1 MPTTSP
7 TIDQL
12 VSGWAQHFYS
22 ADRDIKWLR
31 SEVEASVYL
40 TPNTLLIGRIDAF
53 GRDANGQLFFG
64 EWKTSSPRDKNTWKQ
79 TWRLNPQSLTYGV
92 LAETVY
98 PGCNRFM
105 VRKAFKT
112 SPPSYDHAWYTYS
125 ADELAMWR
133 AELIRIADEVRF
145 YQGWTQPDHWP
156 LNLSA
161 CHQFGTA
168 YVCPFFEP
176 ACSQLNWQGKP
187 ANALTRV
194 SHLDLERSLM
204 DPLLPLDIRGVEET
218 EALAALRTFGGGVSS
233 DKEGPLAHPDGLV
246 ILDATRVKTWLSC
259 RERFRREYVE
269 NVAVPLVEGSA
280 LDTGINFHELLAQY
294 YAGMVTP

>member
-1 MPTTSP
+1 MALPSCS
-7 TIDQL
+7 IDAL
-12 VSGWAQHFYS
+12 VNGWAQHFYS
-22 ADRDIKWLR
+22 ADRDIQWLR
-31 SEVEASVYL
+31 SEVEAHTWL
-40 TPNTLLIGRIDAF
+40 TPSTLLIGRIDAF
-53 GRDANGQLFFG
+53 GKDANGQLFFG
-64 EWKTSSPRDKNTWKQ
+64 EWKTSTPRDKNTWKQ

-112 SPPSYDHAWYTYS
+112 PVPSYDHAWYSYS
-125 ADELAMWR
+125 PAELTMWR
-133 AELIRIADEVRF
+133 EELIRIAYEIRA
-145 YQGWTQPDHWP
+145 YQRKPFPHWP

-176 ACSQLNWQGKP
+176 ACSQLNWAAKP
-187 ANALTRV
+187 ADALVRV

-204 DPLLPLDIRGVEET
+204 DPLLPLDIPG
-218 EALAALRTFGGGVSS
+218 ANPASLNGGVSS
-233 DKEGPLAHPDGLV
+233 DKEGLPARPHDLV
-246 ILDATRVKTWLSC
+246 VLDATRVKTWLSC

-294 YAGMVTP
+294 YKGMVTP